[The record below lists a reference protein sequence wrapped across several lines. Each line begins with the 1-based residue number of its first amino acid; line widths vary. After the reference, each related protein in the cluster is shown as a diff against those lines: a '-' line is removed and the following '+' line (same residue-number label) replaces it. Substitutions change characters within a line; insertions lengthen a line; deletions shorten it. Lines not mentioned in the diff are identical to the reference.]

1 MRVSFNPGRDRHS
14 RLRFRLAHLPD
25 NWVWLG
31 DGNRRVGLAEKKKKK
46 RLWSRTQATVGKAI
60 WTQAKELRLSP
71 VEICRPCLRS
81 LLPVTKIGP
90 SKCGLNDKEI

>member
-46 RLWSRTQATVGKAI
+46 KTLEQDTGHSWESHMD
-60 WTQAKELRLSP
+60 
-71 VEICRPCLRS
+71 
-81 LLPVTKIGP
+81 P
-90 SKCGLNDKEI
+90 S

>member
-31 DGNRRVGLAEKKKKK
+31 DGNRRVGLAEKKKKDSGAGH
-46 RLWSRTQATVGKAI
+46 RPQLGKPYGP
-60 WTQAKELRLSP
+60 K
-71 VEICRPCLRS
+71 LRS
-81 LLPVTKIGP
+81 L
-90 SKCGLNDKEI
+90 DFHQ